1 MAGAGLFEEL
11 AEQLGPE
18 RAVSSGAPRVQQPRR
33 DEPSWQV
40 GDLDPLIAPDPPAR
54 LVWGFVTSLEL
65 AELYA
70 SIKACTHTVGRTPI
84 DPRLL
89 LALWLYAVIDGVGSA
104 REIVRLCQRDLVYRW
119 LCGGVGV
126 NAHALSD
133 FRSDHEAVLD
143 RLLTDSVTAL
153 VKDGLISLE
162 RLAQDGVK
170 VRAAAGAASFRRQGR
185 LTVIREQMAERIERL
200 KSDLESDAAAGQ
212 GRKQAARLRA
222 ATEREERCRKALVR
236 LRELEIER
244 DARKSQGDPKDKKGG
259 GGPATEGGGR
269 GGEKH
274 EGGRASTT
282 DAEARVM
289 KMPDGGFRPAYNV
302 QVAGDPDSQVIVG
315 VAIDTRGCDLGQL
328 RPMLEQL
335 QDRYGRTPSWYLAD
349 GGFRQFADID
359 WAWSHDTAAVIPARD
374 GNDPY
379 APQPNDGPGVTVWRE
394 LMSGALGQRMYRVR
408 SQLECLFAQMRQRDL
423 RQVLVRDSRKVRCVM
438 LLHALAHDLLCA
450 ARLRAQ
456 AA

>member
-1 MAGAGLFEEL
+1 MSGAGLFEEL
-11 AEQLGPE
+11 AEQVGPE

-40 GDLDPLIAPDPPAR
+40 VDLDALIAPDHPAR
-54 LVWGFVTSLEL
+54 LGWSFVTSLEL
-65 AELYA
+65 GELYA
-70 SIKACTHTVGRTPI
+70 SIKACTHPVGRTPI

-126 NAHALSD
+126 NDHAVSD
-133 FRSDHEAVLD
+133 FRSNHEAVLD

-170 VRAAAGAASFRRQGR
+170 VRAAAGAAAFRRQGR
-185 LTVIREQMAERIERL
+185 LTAIREQMAERIERL
-200 KSDLESDAAAGQ
+200 KSDLEGDAAASQ
-212 GRKQAARLRA
+212 RRKQAARLRA

-244 DARKSQGDPKDKKGG
+244 EMRPAKRDPKDKPK
-259 GGPATEGGGR
+259 AV
-269 GGEKH
+269 
-274 EGGRASTT
+274 RASTT

-315 VAIDTRGCDLGQL
+315 VAIDTRGCDVGQL

-335 QDRYGRTPSWYLAD
+335 QERYGQTPSWYLAD
-349 GGFRQFADID
+349 GGVCRFADIE
-359 WAWSHDTAAVIPARD
+359 WAWAHDTAAVIPASQVRD
-374 GNDPY
+374 GKDPLCV
-379 APQPNDGPGVTVWRE
+379 A
-394 LMSGALGQRMYRVR
+394 AQRR
-408 SQLECLFAQMRQRDL
+408 SRGD
-423 RQVLVRDSRKVRCVM
+423 
-438 LLHALAHDLLCA
+438 
-450 ARLRAQ
+450 
-456 AA
+456 

>member
-1 MAGAGLFEEL
+1 M
-11 AEQLGPE
+11 
-18 RAVSSGAPRVQQPRR
+18 
-33 DEPSWQV
+33 
-40 GDLDPLIAPDPPAR
+40 
-54 LVWGFVTSLEL
+54 
-65 AELYA
+65 
-70 SIKACTHTVGRTPI
+70 
-84 DPRLL
+84 
-89 LALWLYAVIDGVGSA
+89 IDGVGSA

-185 LTVIREQMAERIERL
+185 LTAIREQMAERIEQL
-200 KSDLESDAAAGQ
+200 KSELESDAAAGQ
-212 GRKQAARLRA
+212 RRKQAARLRA

-244 DARKSQGDPKDKKGG
+244 EARKPKGDPKDKK
-259 GGPATEGGGR
+259 AV
-269 GGEKH
+269 
-274 EGGRASTT
+274 RASTT

-349 GGFRQFADID
+349 GGFRQFADIE
-359 WAWSHDTAAVIPARD
+359 WAWATTPPR
-374 GNDPY
+374 
-379 APQPNDGPGVTVWRE
+379 
-394 LMSGALGQRMYRVR
+394 
-408 SQLECLFAQMRQRDL
+408 
-423 RQVLVRDSRKVRCVM
+423 
-438 LLHALAHDLLCA
+438 
-450 ARLRAQ
+450 
-456 AA
+456 

>member
-1 MAGAGLFEEL
+1 MSGTGLFEEL

-40 GDLDPLIAPDPPAR
+40 VDLDALIAPDHPAR
-54 LVWGFVTSLEL
+54 LVWSFVASREL
-65 AELYA
+65 DALYA
-70 SIKACTHTVGRTPI
+70 AIKACAHTVGRTSI

-185 LTVIREQMAERIERL
+185 LTAIREQMAERIEQL
-200 KSDLESDAAAGQ
+200 KSELESDAAAGQ

-244 DARKSQGDPKDKKGG
+244 DARKSKGDPKDKKGV
-259 GGPATEGGGR
+259 
-269 GGEKH
+269 
-274 EGGRASTT
+274 RASTT

-315 VAIDTRGCDLGQL
+315 VAIDTRGCDVGQL

-335 QDRYGRTPSWYLAD
+335 QERYGQTPSWYLAD
-349 GGFRQFADID
+349 GGFCRFADIE
-359 WAWSHDTAAVIPARD
+359 WAWAHDTAAVIPASQVRD
-374 GNDPY
+374 GKDPY
-379 APQPNDGPGVTVWRE
+379 APQPGDGPGVTVWRE

-423 RQVLVRDSRKVRCVM
+423 RQVLVRGSRKVRCVM
-438 LLHALAHDLLCA
+438 LLHALAHNLLCG

>member
-1 MAGAGLFEEL
+1 MSGTGLFKKL
-11 AEQLGPE
+11 AEQAAPKQALG
-18 RAVSSGAPRVQQPRR
+18 SGVPRVQEPRR

-40 GDLDPLIAPDPPAR
+40 VDLDALIALDHPAR
-54 LVWGFVTSLEL
+54 LVWSFVSALEL
-65 AELYA
+65 GDLYA
-70 SIKACTHTVGRTPI
+70 SIKARTHTVGRTPI

-170 VRAAAGAASFRRQGR
+170 VRASAGAASFRRRGR
-185 LTVIREQMAERIERL
+185 LTALREQMAERIEQL
-200 KSDLESDAAAGQ
+200 KGELAGDAAAGQ
-212 GRKQAARLRA
+212 RRKQAARRRA
-222 ATEREERCRKALVR
+222 ATEREERCRQALVR

-244 DARKSQGDPKDKKGG
+244 DARPAPRAPDGQPK
-259 GGPATEGGGR
+259 AV
-269 GGEKH
+269 
-274 EGGRASTT
+274 RASTT
-282 DAEARVM
+282 DGEARVM
-289 KMPDGGFRPAYNV
+289 KMADGGFRPAYNV

-315 VAIDTRGCDLGQL
+315 VAIDTRGCDAGQV

-335 QDRYGRTPSWYLAD
+335 QERYGQTPSWYLAD
-349 GGFRQFADID
+349 GGFCRFADIE
-359 WAWSHDTAAVIPARD
+359 WAWAHDTAAVIPASHVRQ
-374 GNDPY
+374 GKDPY
-379 APQPNDGPGVTVWRE
+379 ASRPGDGPGVAVWRD

-423 RQVLVRDSRKVRCVM
+423 RQVLVRGVRKVRCVM
-438 LLHALAHDLLCA
+438 LLHALAHNLLCA

>member
-1 MAGAGLFEEL
+1 MYLILCSRPGYGEAAMSGAVLFEEL
-11 AEQLGPE
+11 AEQPAPK
-18 RAVSSGAPRVQQPRR
+18 RATSPGAPRVQEPRR

-40 GDLDPLIAPDPPAR
+40 VDLDALIAQDHPAR
-54 LVWGFVTSLEL
+54 LVWSFVTSLKL
-65 AELYA
+65 GELYA

-126 NAHALSD
+126 NDHAVSD

-170 VRAAAGAASFRRQGR
+170 AAAGAASFRRQGR
-185 LTVIREQMAERIERL
+185 LTAIREQMAERIEQL
-200 KSDLESDAAAGQ
+200 KSDLEGDAAASQ
-212 GRKQAARLRA
+212 RRKQAARLRA

-244 DARKSQGDPKDKKGG
+244 EVRPAKRDPKDKPK
-259 GGPATEGGGR
+259 AV
-269 GGEKH
+269 
-274 EGGRASTT
+274 RASTT

-315 VAIDTRGCDLGQL
+315 VAIDTRGCDVGQL

-335 QDRYGRTPSWYLAD
+335 QERYGQTPSWYLAD
-349 GGFRQFADID
+349 GGFCRFADIE
-359 WAWSHDTAAVIPARD
+359 WAWAHDTAAVIPASQVRD
-374 GNDPY
+374 GKDPLCVAAQRRSRGDGVARADERRARAAHVPGPLAAGMPVRAD
-379 APQPNDGPGVTVWRE
+379 AP
-394 LMSGALGQRMYRVR
+394 SCSSAGAG
-408 SQLECLFAQMRQRDL
+408 
-423 RQVLVRDSRKVRCVM
+423 
-438 LLHALAHDLLCA
+438 
-450 ARLRAQ
+450 
-456 AA
+456 

>member
-1 MAGAGLFEEL
+1 MSGAGLFEEL

-18 RAVSSGAPRVQQPRR
+18 RAVSSGAPRVQEPRR

-40 GDLDPLIAPDPPAR
+40 VDLDALIAHDHPAR
-54 LVWGFVTSLEL
+54 LVWSFVTSLEL
-65 AELYA
+65 GELYA

-126 NAHALSD
+126 NDHALSD

-143 RLLTDSVTAL
+143 QLLTDSVTAL

-185 LTVIREQMAERIERL
+185 LTAIREQMAERIERL
-200 KSDLESDAAAGQ
+200 KSDLEGDAAASQ
-212 GRKQAARLRA
+212 RRKQAARLRA
-222 ATEREERCRKALVR
+222 ATEREEHCRKALVR

-244 DARKSQGDPKDKKGG
+244 EVRPAKRDPKDKPK
-259 GGPATEGGGR
+259 AV
-269 GGEKH
+269 
-274 EGGRASTT
+274 RASTT

-315 VAIDTRGCDLGQL
+315 VAVDTRGCDVGQL

-349 GGFRQFADID
+349 GGFRQFADIE
-359 WAWSHDTAAVIPARD
+359 WAWSHDTAAVIPAQGRD
-374 GNDPY
+374 GKDPY
-379 APQPNDGPGVTVWRE
+379 APRPGDGPGVTVWRE

-423 RQVLVRDSRKVRCVM
+423 RQVLVRGSRKVRCVM
-438 LLHALAHDLLCA
+438 LLHALAHNLLCG

-456 AA
+456 AV

>member
-1 MAGAGLFEEL
+1 
-11 AEQLGPE
+11 
-18 RAVSSGAPRVQQPRR
+18 
-33 DEPSWQV
+33 
-40 GDLDPLIAPDPPAR
+40 
-54 LVWGFVTSLEL
+54 VTSLEL

-126 NAHALSD
+126 NDHALSD

-185 LTVIREQMAERIERL
+185 LTAIREQMAERIEQL
-200 KSDLESDAAAGQ
+200 KGDLEGDAAAGQ
-212 GRKQAARLRA
+212 RRKQAARLRA

-236 LRELEIER
+236 LRELEREVR
-244 DARKSQGDPKDKKGG
+244 PAKRNPKDKPK
-259 GGPATEGGGR
+259 AV
-269 GGEKH
+269 
-274 EGGRASTT
+274 RASTT

-315 VAIDTRGCDLGQL
+315 VAIDTRGCDVGQL
-328 RPMLEQL
+328 LLEQL

-349 GGFRQFADID
+349 GGFRQFADIE
-359 WAWSHDTAAVIPARD
+359 WANDTAAVIPAQGRD
-374 GNDPY
+374 GKDPY
-379 APQPNDGPGVTVWRE
+379 APRPGDGPGVTVWRE

-423 RQVLVRDSRKVRCVM
+423 RQVLVRGSRKVRCVM
-438 LLHALAHDLLCA
+438 LLHALAHNLLCA

>member
-1 MAGAGLFEEL
+1 MSGAGLFEEL
-11 AEQLGPE
+11 AEQLAPE
-18 RAVSSGAPRVQQPRR
+18 RAVGSGAPRVQVPRR

-40 GDLDPLIAPDPPAR
+40 VDLDALIAPDHPAR
-54 LVWGFVTSLEL
+54 LVWSFVTSLEL
-65 AELYA
+65 GELYA

-126 NAHALSD
+126 NDHALSD

-170 VRAAAGAASFRRQGR
+170 AAAGAASFRRQGR
-185 LTVIREQMAERIERL
+185 LTVIREQMAERIEQL

-244 DARKSQGDPKDKKGG
+244 DARKSKGDPKDKKGV
-259 GGPATEGGGR
+259 
-269 GGEKH
+269 
-274 EGGRASTT
+274 RASTT

-315 VAIDTRGCDLGQL
+315 VAIDTRGCDVGQL

-335 QDRYGRTPSWYLAD
+335 QDRYGQTPSWYLAD
-349 GGFRQFADID
+349 GGFRQFADIE
-359 WAWSHDTAAVIPARD
+359 WAWANDTAAVIPARD
-374 GNDPY
+374 GKDPY
-379 APQPNDGPGVTVWRE
+379 APRPGDGPGVAVWRE

-423 RQVLVRDSRKVRCVM
+423 RQVLVRGSRKVRCVM
-438 LLHALAHDLLCA
+438 LLHALAHNLLCG

>member
-1 MAGAGLFEEL
+1 
-11 AEQLGPE
+11 
-18 RAVSSGAPRVQQPRR
+18 
-33 DEPSWQV
+33 
-40 GDLDPLIAPDPPAR
+40 LIALDHPAR
-54 LVWGFVTSLEL
+54 LVWSFVTSLEL
-65 AELYA
+65 DTLYA
-70 SIKACTHTVGRTPI
+70 AIKACAHTVGRTPI

-119 LCGGVGV
+119 LCGGVSV
-126 NAHALSD
+126 NYHALSD
-133 FRSDHEAVLD
+133 FRCDHEAVLD

-153 VKDGLISLE
+153 VEDGLISLE

-170 VRAAAGAASFRRQGR
+170 VRAAAGAASFRRRGR
-185 LTVIREQMAERIERL
+185 LTAMREQMAERIEQL
-200 KSDLESDAAAGQ
+200 KSELESDAAAGQ
-212 GRKQAARLRA
+212 RRKQAARRRA
-222 ATEREERCRKALVR
+222 ASECEERCRKALVR

-244 DARKSQGDPKDKKGG
+244 EQRPAKRDAKDKPK
-259 GGPATEGGGR
+259 AV
-269 GGEKH
+269 
-274 EGGRASTT
+274 RASTT

-289 KMPDGGFRPAYNV
+289 KMADGGFRPAYNV

-315 VAIDTRGCDLGQL
+315 VAIDTRGCDVGQL

-335 QDRYGRTPSWYLAD
+335 QERYGQTPSWYLAD
-349 GGFRQFADID
+349 GGFCRFADIE
-359 WAWSHDTAAVIPARD
+359 WAWAHDTAAVIPASQGRD
-374 GNDPY
+374 GKDPY
-379 APQPNDGPGVTVWRE
+379 ASQPSDGPGVTVWRE

-423 RQVLVRDSRKVRCVM
+423 RQVLVRGSRKVRCVM
-438 LLHALAHDLLCA
+438 LLHALAHNLLCA